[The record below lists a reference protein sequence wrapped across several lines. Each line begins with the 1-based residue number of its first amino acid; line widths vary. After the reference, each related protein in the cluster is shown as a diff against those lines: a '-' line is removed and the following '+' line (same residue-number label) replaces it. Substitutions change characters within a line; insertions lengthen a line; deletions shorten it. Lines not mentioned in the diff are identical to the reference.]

1 MTSGTPSGNLPSNLS
16 GNLSS
21 NLSTDPTGTSARRLA
36 RGLVLASHAAPAAVV
51 TGLAAA
57 LAGAL
62 GSGWL
67 VVTLVTVAVGTGQL
81 SVGWSNDWIDAR
93 RDTAVGRTDKPVV
106 AGLVTARTLRG
117 AAFAALAV
125 CVVAS
130 LALGVVPGVAHLVA
144 VGGAWAYNARLKA
157 TVWSWLPYALSFGLL
172 AVFVVLAAPGP
183 RVPAGWAVAA
193 AALLGTG
200 AHVANTL
207 PDLEDDAATGVR
219 GLPHRLGRRASE
231 VLAPCLLVAAV
242 AVVVT
247 GPAGAPGPAAWVGGA
262 VAVGLALAAGVMALA
277 RPRSRAPF
285 GLSMCVAV
293 VCVVLLAL
301 AASEAAV
308 LP

>member
-1 MTSGTPSGNLPSNLS
+1 MSGKEAL
-16 GNLSS
+16 
-21 NLSTDPTGTSARRLA
+21 RLV

-57 LAGAL
+57 LSAAL
-62 GSGWL
+62 GSDGGTVAL
-67 VVTLVTVAVGTGQL
+67 VAVAVGTGQL
-81 SVGWSNDWIDAR
+81 SVGWSNDWIDAA
-93 RDTAVGRTDKPVV
+93 RDVTVGRTDKPVV

-117 AAFAALAV
+117 AAFAALAA
-125 CVVAS
+125 CVVTS
-130 LALGVVPGVAHLVA
+130 LALGVAPGVAHLVA

-172 AVFVVLAAPGP
+172 AVSVVLAAPGP

-207 PDLEDDAATGVR
+207 PDLEDDAATGIR
-219 GLPHRLGRRASE
+219 GLPHRLGRRASG

-242 AVVVT
+242 ALVVA
-247 GPAGAPGPAAWVGGA
+247 GPSGAPTPAAWAGGA
-262 VAVGLALAAGVMALA
+262 AAACLALAAGATALV

-285 GLSMCVAV
+285 GLSMGVAV
-293 VCVVLLAL
+293 VCVLLLAL
-301 AASEAAV
+301 AASDIAVDPAVGTAAEPAV
-308 LP
+308 ADGR

>member
-1 MTSGTPSGNLPSNLS
+1 MMSGHE
-16 GNLSS
+16 
-21 NLSTDPTGTSARRLA
+21 ARRLT

-57 LAGAL
+57 LAAAL
-62 GSGWL
+62 GSGAL
-67 VVTLVTVAVGTGQL
+67 TVALVTAAVGTGQL

-93 RDTAVGRTDKPVV
+93 RDLAVGRADKPVV
-106 AGLVTARTLRG
+106 AGLVTARLLRA
-117 AAFAALAV
+117 AAFAALAA
-125 CVVAS
+125 CVVTS
-130 LALGVVPGVAHLVA
+130 LALGVVPGTVHLLA
-144 VGGAWAYNARLKA
+144 VGGAWAYNAWLKA

-183 RVPAGWAVAA
+183 RVPAAWAVAA

-219 GLPHRLGRRASE
+219 GLPHRLGRRASG

-242 AVVVT
+242 AVVVA
-247 GPAGAPGPAAWVGGA
+247 GPAGPPTPAAWTGGA
-262 VAVGLALAAGVMALA
+262 VAACLALAAGVTALA

-285 GLSMCVAV
+285 GLSMGVAV

-301 AASEAAV
+301 AASDIAV
-308 LP
+308 LVGP

>member
-1 MTSGTPSGNLPSNLS
+1 
-16 GNLSS
+16 
-21 NLSTDPTGTSARRLA
+21 
-36 RGLVLASHAAPAAVV
+36 VLASHAAPAAVV
-51 TGLAAA
+51 TGLAVA
-57 LAGAL
+57 LAAAL

-67 VVTLVTVAVGTGQL
+67 TLALVTVAVGAGQL

-93 RDTAVGRTDKPVV
+93 RDAAVGRTDKPVV

-117 AAFAALAV
+117 TAFTALAV

-130 LALGVVPGVAHLVA
+130 LALGVVPGTAHLVA

-183 RVPAGWAVAA
+183 RVPAAWAVTAV
-193 AALLGTG
+193 ALFGTG

-219 GLPHRLGRRASE
+219 GLPHRLGRRTSG
-231 VLAPCLLVAAV
+231 VLAPGLLVAAV
-242 AVVVT
+242 AVVVS
-247 GPAGAPGPAAWVGGA
+247 GPAGDPAPAAWVGGA
-262 VAVGLALAAGVMALA
+262 VAAGLAVAAGVTALA
-277 RPRSRAPF
+277 RPHSRAPF

-301 AASEAAV
+301 AASETAV